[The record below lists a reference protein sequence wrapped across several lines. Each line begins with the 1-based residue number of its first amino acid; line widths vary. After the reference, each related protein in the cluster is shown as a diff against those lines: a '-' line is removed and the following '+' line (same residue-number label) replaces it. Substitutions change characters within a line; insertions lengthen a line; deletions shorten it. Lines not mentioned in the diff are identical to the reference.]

1 MAKLVKFNVRTEFHN
16 IPDDKYKHECELMEK
31 LEDEDWEKYARKLTS
46 SRSKYQYVQV
56 GIGQEVAVPNWY
68 YDAHKDDKI
77 NMCLSFDKYRD
88 ASGNIIPFNTTE
100 AIRHG
105 DLQNLDDTMQT
116 VSRFELVKDLD
127 SKIK

>member
-1 MAKLVKFNVRTEFHN
+1 MTKLVKFNVRTEFHN
-16 IPDDKYKHECELMEK
+16 IPDDKYKHECDLMEK

-77 NMCLSFDKYRD
+77 NMGLSFDKYRD
-88 ASGNIIPFNTTE
+88 AGGNIIPFNTAE
-100 AIRHG
+100 AMRHG